1 MLLNGV
7 MLGRT
12 FGATLDDTKKS
23 LQSLSDSLKQA
34 QERQRQFNQSLE
46 RFGAI
51 STQIVSQLN
60 QSLERFGA
68 VCTQTVSQLNQSR
81 LELEINQER
90 LASSQPRQEA
100 LRENHTERT
109 ESFQEIKETFGSV
122 MAPIV
127 ASVTRYASFEAQL
140 RDIRVAHGMSSEQ
153 EKEMGQRLRQY
164 SQQVNQ
170 TPDALLSSAGKLLDN
185 GMSQQQATDVAAV
198 LGKTSTAS
206 GAALSDLT
214 ALTTMLDDKFNLKG
228 AKALEESFSRM
239 LAGTKQGFSMASMTQ
254 YATELAPGFTA
265 MGATGNQALS
275 QLVSSLSAT
284 KGADTEADTAA
295 RLGSFMNAM
304 GRTDIADSYYNAGMD
319 YNASLKSHMKGG
331 YSQYD
336 ASVLVGTE
344 LIDSKGSQFRKQWDM
359 ASNTGNVGAQQNLM
373 QRYGLQ
379 EVFHTPEAV
388 NHALSMK
395 QNWASYQANQQVMN
409 SPAATQTLNIDFA
422 QKNDTL
428 TGRWQKMTTSLLN
441 IALNVGEALLPVL
454 VSLSDALIPILD
466 QLVTWTAENPELVR
480 RIVVTVASFFMFG
493 KAVSGAWQGISTLLS
508 WFQAFKDGILQIK
521 TGWQLFSAGL
531 RTTGF
536 LQGLGAALHWLVG
549 GAGTLGRMLGG
560 VLRSGLMM
568 AGRAVLS
575 LGIMLMTTPVG
586 WAIAA
591 AAALVG
597 IVALVYKYRDQISSF
612 FSHHWSDIS
621 QKAKAFWADLK
632 NGTSGGVAGVL
643 GVLVDWSPLGTW
655 YSNWVKGLNELETK
669 WPASLSGLASKVIDK
684 FVSEFEKEY
693 PKLQAVF
700 NKIGEFIPGGVK
712 DFLGMGSKTVSI
724 EAGGQPVAAS
734 AVATPVLKPTSVSA
748 LSLQPTL
755 PVESPSAESNVS
767 TPQQRVALTPTVG
780 GAKGKLVTAAPSERV
795 QVAFSPTIYLNGQK
809 AAPTPEMTKTLT
821 LSMNE
826 LENMLNKLLTQRE
839 RRGYA

>member
-7 MLGRT
+7 MLGRA

-51 STQIVSQLN
+51 STQTVSQLN

-90 LASSQPRQEA
+90 LASSQSRQET
-100 LRENHTERT
+100 LRESHAERT

-140 RDIRVAHGMSSEQ
+140 RDISVAHGMSSEQ

-170 TPDALLSSAGKLLDN
+170 TPDALLSSAGQLLDN
-185 GMSQQQATDVAAV
+185 RMSQQQATDVAAV

-214 ALTTMLDDKFNLKG
+214 ALATTLDDVFNLKG

-284 KGADTEADTAA
+284 KGADTEANTAA

-319 YNASLKSHMKGG
+319 YNASLKSYMKGG

-344 LIDSKGSQFRKQWDM
+344 LIDSKGSQFRKQWEM

-379 EVFHTPEAV
+379 EVFRTPEAV

-395 QNWASYQANQQVMN
+395 QNWASYQSNQQVMN

-441 IALNVGEALLPVL
+441 IALNVGEALVPVL
-454 VSLSDALIPILD
+454 VSLSDALIPILE

-480 RIVVTVASFFMFG
+480 GIVVTIAGLFMFG
-493 KAVSGAWQGISTLLS
+493 KAVSGVKQGVSTLLS
-508 WFQAFKDGILQIK
+508 SFQEFKDGILR
-521 TGWQLFSAGL
+521 GWQWLKTELNLKGL
-531 RTTGF
+531 WRGIRS
-536 LQGLGAALHWLVG
+536 GLSGLSSR
-549 GAGTLGRMLGG
+549 AGTLLGRIFSI
-560 VLRSGLMM
+560 VWRRVAMM
-568 AGRAVLS
+568 AIGAV
-575 LGIMLMTTPVG
+575 MTMMTTPVG
-586 WAIAA
+586 WIVAAVVGVVAAI
-591 AAALVG
+591 VG
-597 IVALVYKYRDQISSF
+597 IAVLIYKYSDKIAELWDQCVSTISNF
-612 FSHHWSDIS
+612 FNT
-621 QKAKAFWADLK
+621 QKE
-632 NGTSGGVAGVL
+632 TV
-643 GVLVDWSPLGTW
+643 
-655 YSNWVKGLNELETK
+655 SN
-669 WPASLSGLASKVIDK
+669 A
-684 FVSEFEKEY
+684 
-693 PKLQAVF
+693 
-700 NKIGEFIPGGVK
+700 IPNGVK
-712 DFLGMGSKTVSI
+712 NFFGFGPSEELIANNSQAT
-724 EAGGQPVAAS
+724 
-734 AVATPVLKPTSVSA
+734 AVLAPTPVSA
-748 LSLQPTL
+748 LSLDPT
-755 PVESPSAESNVS
+755 PRIESPSAESNAS
-767 TPQQRVALTPTVG
+767 SPQQRVALTPTVG
-780 GAKGKLVTAAPSERV
+780 GAKGKLVSAAPSERV

>member
-7 MLGRT
+7 MLGRA

-100 LRENHTERT
+100 LRENHAERT

-214 ALTTMLDDKFNLKG
+214 ALATTLDDEFNLKG

-284 KGADTEADTAA
+284 KGADTEANTAA
-295 RLGSFMNAM
+295 RLGSFMNAV
-304 GRTDIADSYYNAGMD
+304 GRTDIADSYYNAGVD
-319 YNASLKSHMKGG
+319 YNASLKSYMKGG

-336 ASVLVGTE
+336 AAVQISNRF
-344 LIDSKGSQFRKQWDM
+344 IDSKGSQFQKQWDI
-359 ASNTGNVGAQQNLM
+359 ASKSGNADAQQSLM

-379 EVFHTPEAV
+379 EVFRTPEAV

-395 QNWASYQANQQVMN
+395 QNWQSYQANQQRMN
-409 SPAATQTLNIDFA
+409 SPAATQTLDLDFA
-422 QKNDTL
+422 QQNDTL
-428 TGRWQKMTTSLLN
+428 TGRWNRMTTSLLN

-480 RIVVTVASFFMFG
+480 GIVVTVASLFMFG
-493 KAVSGAWQGISTLLS
+493 KAVSGARKGISTLLS
-508 WFQAFKDGILQIK
+508 SFQAFKDG
-521 TGWQLFSAGL
+521 WQWLKAELSRRGL
-531 RTTGF
+531 W
-536 LQGLGAALHWLVG
+536 QGIRAALSALG
-549 GAGTLGRMLGG
+549 SRAGALLGRIFSI
-560 VLRSGLMM
+560 VWRRVAMM
-568 AGRAVLS
+568 AIGAVMTL
-575 LGIMLMTTPVG
+575 LTTPVG
-586 WAIAA
+586 WVVAAVVGVLAAIA
-591 AAALVG
+591 G
-597 IVALVYKYRDQISSF
+597 IVALVYKYSDKIAELWDQCVSTISNLFNKPMETVSNAIPDSVKNF
-612 FSHHWSDIS
+612 FS
-621 QKAKAFWADLK
+621 
-632 NGTSGGVAGVL
+632 SGP
-643 GVLVDWSPLGTW
+643 SE
-655 YSNWVKGLNELETK
+655 ELI
-669 WPASLSGLASKVIDK
+669 ANNN
-684 FVSEFEKEY
+684 
-693 PKLQAVF
+693 Q
-700 NKIGEFIPGGVK
+700 
-712 DFLGMGSKTVSI
+712 
-724 EAGGQPVAAS
+724 VAAVL
-734 AVATPVLKPTSVSA
+734 APTPVSA

-755 PVESPSAESNVS
+755 PVESPNAENTAS
-767 TPQQRVALTPTVG
+767 TPQQRVALTQTVG
-780 GAKGKLVTAAPSERV
+780 GAKGKLVSAAPSEHVR
-795 QVAFSPTIYLNGQK
+795 VAFSPTIYLNGQK

>member
-7 MLGRT
+7 MLGRA

-90 LASSQPRQEA
+90 LASSQSRQET
-100 LRENHTERT
+100 LRESHAERT

-140 RDIRVAHGMSSEQ
+140 RDISVAHGMSSEQ

-170 TPDALLSSAGKLLDN
+170 TPDALLSSAGQLLDN
-185 GMSQQQATDVAAV
+185 RMSQQQATDVAAV

-214 ALTTMLDDKFNLKG
+214 ALATTLDDVFNLKG

-284 KGADTEADTAA
+284 KGADTEANTAA

-319 YNASLKSHMKGG
+319 YNASLKSYMKGG

-344 LIDSKGSQFRKQWDM
+344 LIDSKGSQFRKQWEM

-379 EVFHTPEAV
+379 EVFRTPEAV

-395 QNWASYQANQQVMN
+395 QNWASYQSNQQVMN

-441 IALNVGEALLPVL
+441 IALNVGEALVPVL
-454 VSLSDALIPILD
+454 VSLSDALIPILE

-480 RIVVTVASFFMFG
+480 GIVVTIAGLFMFG
-493 KAVSGAWQGISTLLS
+493 KAVSGVKQGVSTLLS
-508 WFQAFKDGILQIK
+508 SFQEFKDGILR
-521 TGWQLFSAGL
+521 GWQWLKTELNLKGLWRGIRSAL
-531 RTTGF
+531 S
-536 LQGLGAALHWLVG
+536 GLGSR
-549 GAGTLGRMLGG
+549 AGTLLGRIFSI
-560 VLRSGLMM
+560 VWRRVAMM
-568 AGRAVLS
+568 AIGAVMT
-575 LGIMLMTTPVG
+575 MLTTPVG
-586 WAIAA
+586 WVVAAVVGVVAAIVGIGALIYKYSDQIAELWNQCVSKISNFFNSPMETVSNAIPDGIKNFFSSGPSEELIANNNQAA
-591 AAALVG
+591 A
-597 IVALVYKYRDQISSF
+597 
-612 FSHHWSDIS
+612 
-621 QKAKAFWADLK
+621 
-632 NGTSGGVAGVL
+632 VL
-643 GVLVDWSPLGTW
+643 AP
-655 YSNWVKGLNELETK
+655 
-669 WPASLSGLASKVIDK
+669 
-684 FVSEFEKEY
+684 
-693 PKLQAVF
+693 
-700 NKIGEFIPGGVK
+700 
-712 DFLGMGSKTVSI
+712 
-724 EAGGQPVAAS
+724 
-734 AVATPVLKPTSVSA
+734 TPVSA
-748 LSLQPTL
+748 LSLDPT
-755 PVESPSAESNVS
+755 PRIESPSAESNAS
-767 TPQQRVALTPTVG
+767 SPQQRVARTPTVG
-780 GAKGKLVTAAPSERV
+780 GAKGKLVSAAPSERV

-826 LENMLNKLLTQRE
+826 LENMLNKLLIQRE